1 VNDFLIIH
9 DISIEHYQNL
19 WNSIENIEHI

>member
-9 DISIEHYQNL
+9 DISTEHYQNL
-19 WNSIENIEHI
+19 WKSIENIEHI